1 MRTRRRKWE
10 RTETVM
16 LCVRKKEKKNETE
29 KNDQIL
35 IAFGVITFS
44 PHELPKNAR
53 CPH

>member
-1 MRTRRRKWE
+1 MGEDRNSDALREKE
-10 RTETVM
+10 R
-16 LCVRKKEKKNETE
+16 KKNETE